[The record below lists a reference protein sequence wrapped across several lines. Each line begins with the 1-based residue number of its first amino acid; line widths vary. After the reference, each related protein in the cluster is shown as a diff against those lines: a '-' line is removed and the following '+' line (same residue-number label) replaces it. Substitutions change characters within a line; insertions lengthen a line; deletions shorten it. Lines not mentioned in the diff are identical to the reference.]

1 MPNVKVSD
9 LSSAST
15 PLTGSELVPIVQ
27 SGTTF
32 KTTTQD
38 IADLVSGSYKTYV
51 AVISQF
57 GTNAPNVEYVLY
69 NNLVNPLTFSYQGVG
84 IYRATCADFAT
95 FKTVAFFQ
103 QGSGSSGSTFQLPA
117 STGYVSI
124 IATDTNTGNNQNGLF
139 NYSVIEIRVY
149 P

>member
-51 AVISQF
+51 AKISQF
-57 GTNAPNVEYVLY
+57 GTSAPTVDYLLQ
-69 NNLVNPLTFSYQGVG
+69 NNLTNPVTFSYDSVG
-84 IYRATCADFAT
+84 IYKINCLDFDT
-95 FKTVAFFQ
+95 PTTVAIFQ
-103 QGSGSSGSTFQLPA
+103 QGSGSSGATFQLPA

-124 IATDTNTGNNQNGLF
+124 IATNSSGSFANGLF
-139 NYSVIEIRVY
+139 SYSTVEIRVY